1 MKKGTCITSNP
12 PKTVSAN
19 STSIRIVLLIK
30 KKKSIRIVKTI
41 RTFETDC
48 NQSERAAYTPKGES
62 GCNIKIF
69 INKDIKA
76 PFVSM

>member
-19 STSIRIVLLIK
+19 ST
-30 KKKSIRIVKTI
+30 SIRIVKTI

-69 INKDIKA
+69 INKDIK
-76 PFVSM
+76 